1 MVIAYRVLFFLG
13 IKVVEVSHQYG
24 IKLEPVIGPRCAE
37 QSALIVGRGQP
48 ANGLGNAECDDGQAD
63 EQGDAEIESRKSK
76 GEESENYDA
85 THMEELEEEV
95 EFRMVLG
102 GARAVIN
109 NGLAQAG
116 GIGAG
121 IWGANALDVLF
132 AEKLVLVRGGWHVVA
147 QAQVH
152 RGWMLLCSGGWP
164 VPMRLRK
171 GEALRGLVATQET
184 NEYKVVPMSDSRF
197 PRSVFAVG
205 ADPDPRFTLANERT
219 FLAWIRTS
227 LALIAGGVALEAFDV
242 PLPGTLRAAV
252 SVFMLIVAIILPVV
266 AWGHWKQSERAMR
279 ENRSLPF
286 SFGLPVLVAVIVV
299 VAGALLV
306 GEFLV

>member
-63 EQGDAEIESRKSK
+63 EQSDAEIESRKSK
-76 GEESENYDA
+76 GEESQNYDA
-85 THMEELEEEV
+85 SHMEELEEEV

-121 IWGANALDVLF
+121 IWGCLLYTSDAADDVY
-132 AEKLVLVRGGWHVVA
+132 
-147 QAQVH
+147 QV
-152 RGWMLLCSGGWP
+152 
-164 VPMRLRK
+164 
-171 GEALRGLVATQET
+171 
-184 NEYKVVPMSDSRF
+184 
-197 PRSVFAVG
+197 
-205 ADPDPRFTLANERT
+205 
-219 FLAWIRTS
+219 
-227 LALIAGGVALEAFDV
+227 
-242 PLPGTLRAAV
+242 
-252 SVFMLIVAIILPVV
+252 
-266 AWGHWKQSERAMR
+266 
-279 ENRSLPF
+279 
-286 SFGLPVLVAVIVV
+286 
-299 VAGALLV
+299 
-306 GEFLV
+306 

>member
-1 MVIAYRVLFFLG
+1 MG
-13 IKVVEVSHQYG
+13 
-24 IKLEPVIGPRCAE
+24 
-37 QSALIVGRGQP
+37 
-48 ANGLGNAECDDGQAD
+48 
-63 EQGDAEIESRKSK
+63 
-76 GEESENYDA
+76 SEMCIRDR
-85 THMEELEEEV
+85 E
-95 EFRMVLG
+95 
-102 GARAVIN
+102 
-109 NGLAQAG
+109 
-116 GIGAG
+116 
-121 IWGANALDVLF
+121 
-132 AEKLVLVRGGWHVVA
+132 
-147 QAQVH
+147 
-152 RGWMLLCSGGWP
+152 
-164 VPMRLRK
+164 
-171 GEALRGLVATQET
+171 GEALRGLIATQEA

-205 ADPDPRFTLANERT
+205 TDPDPRFTLANERT

>member
-1 MVIAYRVLFFLG
+1 MHKRRFI
-13 IKVVEVSHQYG
+13 
-24 IKLEPVIGPRCAE
+24 
-37 QSALIVGRGQP
+37 
-48 ANGLGNAECDDGQAD
+48 
-63 EQGDAEIESRKSK
+63 
-76 GEESENYDA
+76 
-85 THMEELEEEV
+85 
-95 EFRMVLG
+95 
-102 GARAVIN
+102 
-109 NGLAQAG
+109 
-116 GIGAG
+116 
-121 IWGANALDVLF
+121 
-132 AEKLVLVRGGWHVVA
+132 GGWV
-147 QAQVH
+147 
-152 RGWMLLCSGGWP
+152 LLCSGGWP
-164 VPMRLRK
+164 VPMRLRE

-205 ADPDPRFTLANERT
+205 TDPDPRFTLANERT

-286 SFGLPVLVAVIVV
+286 SLGLPVLVAVIVV